1 MLFKIIRTVRL
12 EMLSIKI
19 TFEPSEDFLCD
30 AMTDHADSV
39 EESVRSDYENSEKT
53 ADTVAFEIADRYRRV
68 FCVEVEDETGNA
80 VSCECL

>member
-1 MLFKIIRTVRL
+1 
-12 EMLSIKI
+12 
-19 TFEPSEDFLCD
+19 
-30 AMTDHADSV
+30 MTDHADSV